1 MVTCCTHCGADLSYR
16 PPGGV
21 LGVWPENCPDCGLV
35 QTDDVPTL
43 APGDEEIEYAVV
55 DWTPGDRILLRNAL
69 SERGVLW
76 RWEPGPVLVVDE
88 RDQSAVESVLDDL
101 EQEEETGELAEDSEG
116 NVEEYGGEDGDA
128 VEDDVR
134 AHEAMGDL
142 FVAANR
148 LARTPDNGPLVA
160 EIDRLA
166 AFVGSTRAPYGVDV
180 RLWDDVRRLSLAV
193 SEAGDSADED
203 AVQEAAQR
211 LRDLLRDFV

>member
-35 QTDDVPTL
+35 QADDVPTL
-43 APGDEEIEYAVV
+43 APGDDEIEYSVAE
-55 DWTPGDRILLRNAL
+55 WEPRDRILLRNAL
-69 SERGVLW
+69 TERGVLW
-76 RWEPGPVLVVDE
+76 RWEPGPVLVVDD
-88 RDQSAVESVLDDL
+88 RDESAVEAVLDDL
-101 EQEEETGELAEDSEG
+101 EQFEAEGELVDAE
-116 NVEEYGGEDGDA
+116 GEDDEAG

-148 LARTPDNGPLVA
+148 LARMPDSGPLVS
-160 EIDRLA
+160 EVERLA
-166 AFVGSTRAPYGVDV
+166 SFVGRARAPYGVDV

-193 SEAGDSADED
+193 ADAGGSGDEE
-203 AVQEAAQR
+203 AVQESARR
-211 LRDLLRDFV
+211 LRDLLRDYV

>member
-35 QTDDVPTL
+35 QTDDVSTL
-43 APGDEEIEYAVV
+43 APGDDEIEYSVV
-55 DWTPGDRILLRNAL
+55 EWAPRDRILLRNAL
-69 SERGVLW
+69 TERGVLW

-88 RDQSAVESVLDDL
+88 RDESAVEAVLDDL
-101 EQEEETGELAEDSEG
+101 EQADAAGDLGVFEGEEE
-116 NVEEYGGEDGDA
+116 EDGEG

-166 AFVGSTRAPYGVDV
+166 AFVGRTRAPYGVDG
-180 RLWDDVRRLSLAV
+180 RLWEDVRRLSAAV
-193 SEAGDSADED
+193 SVAGESADED
-203 AVQEAAQR
+203 AVQESAER

>member
-35 QTDDVPTL
+35 QTDDVATL
-43 APGDEEIEYAVV
+43 APGEDEVEYSVV
-55 DWTPGDRILLRNAL
+55 EWTPRDRILLRNAL
-69 SERGVLW
+69 TERGVLW

-88 RDQSAVESVLDDL
+88 RDESVVEGVLDDL
-101 EQEEETGELAEDSEG
+101 EEAGA
-116 NVEEYGGEDGDA
+116 DGDLA
-128 VEDDVR
+128 GFGEYADADEDQDRAEDDVR

-160 EIDRLA
+160 EVERLA
-166 AFVGSTRAPYGVDV
+166 AFVGRTRAPYGVDV
-180 RLWDDVRRLSLAV
+180 RLWEDVRRLSLAV
-193 SEAGDSADED
+193 SEAGDSDDPD
-203 AVQEAAQR
+203 AVQESAER

>member
-35 QTDDVPTL
+35 QSDDVLTL
-43 APGDEEIEYAVV
+43 APGDNEIEYAVV
-55 DWTPGDRILLRNAL
+55 EWAPRDRILLRNAL
-69 SERGVLW
+69 TERGVPW

-88 RDQSAVESVLDDL
+88 RDEGAVEAVLDDL
-101 EQEEETGELAEDSEG
+101 EQAEDGGELSGDFDEDLP
-116 NVEEYGGEDGDA
+116 EDADEA

-148 LARTPDNGPLVA
+148 LARTPDNGLLVG

-166 AFVGSTRAPYGVDV
+166 AFVGRTRAPYGVDAH
-180 RLWDDVRRLSLAV
+180 LWDDVRRLSLAV
-193 SEAGDSADED
+193 SEAGDSGDGE
-203 AVQEAAQR
+203 AVQESAER
-211 LRDLLRDFV
+211 LRDLLRDYV